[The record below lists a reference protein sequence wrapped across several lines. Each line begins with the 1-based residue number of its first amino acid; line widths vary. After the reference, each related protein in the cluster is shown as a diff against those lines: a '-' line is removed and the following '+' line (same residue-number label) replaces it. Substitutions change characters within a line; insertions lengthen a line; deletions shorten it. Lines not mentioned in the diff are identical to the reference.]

1 MGARRGIVQRN
12 GIAFSNLY
20 VGLVHYPVCD
30 SEGRV
35 ICSAVTNL
43 DIHDTGRCASTF
55 AIAAAY
61 IINPLDSQ
69 RELVRKI
76 IVHWTKGAGARR
88 NPCRK
93 EALERVRMKA
103 TLADA
108 IREITDRHHRPVT
121 TVATDAQ
128 WRDGMITF
136 SMMRRLVCNRQQPFL
151 LLFGTAWGLAREVLD
166 QSDLVLAPIPG
177 VSDYNHL
184 SVRSAMAIVLDRLTG
199 NRHTGGR

>member
-1 MGARRGIVQRN
+1 MQRN

-30 SEGRV
+30 PEGRV

-55 AIAAAY
+55 AIPTAY

-69 RELVRKI
+69 RELVQKI
-76 IVHWTKGAGARR
+76 IVHWTQGAGAQR

-93 EALERVRMKA
+93 KALERVRMKA
-103 TLADA
+103 TLPDA
-108 IREITDRHHRPVT
+108 IREITDRHHRPVM
-121 TVATDAQ
+121 TVATDAR
-128 WRDGMITF
+128 WRGGMISF
-136 SMMRRLVCNRQQPFL
+136 SMMRRLLRNRQQPFL

-166 QSDLVLAPIPG
+166 QSDHVLAPIPG
-177 VSDYNHL
+177 VIDYNHL

-199 NRHTGGR
+199 NRYTGGS